1 MAKVGRP
8 SKYTEDM
15 PDKIIDLMSQGAS
28 KNEVAGTLGISV
40 ETLCEWQKVGGEYYI
55 KEFSEAIKKGEALSL
70 CWWERQ
76 GRKQLENKEFSYTGW
91 YMNMKNRFKWADK
104 QEVEH
109 SGKIELESL
118 TDEQLE
124 ARIKALI
131 SGKS

>member
-1 MAKVGRP
+1 MTAGRP
-8 SKYTEDM
+8 TKYRDDM
-15 PDKIIDLMSQGAS
+15 PDKVIELMSEGAS
-28 KNEVAGTLGISV
+28 KNEIAGTLGISY
-40 ETLCEWQKVGGEYYI
+40 ETLCEWQKVGGDYYI
-55 KEFSEAIKKGEALSL
+55 KEFSDAIKKGEALSL

-109 SGKIELESL
+109 SGSLQIKDL
-118 TDEQLE
+118 TDSQID
-124 ARIKALI
+124 ARIKALT